1 MKYKI
6 LKFGGS
12 SLKNEHRF
20 KVAVQII
27 QSEIEKGLC
36 PVVVASALGGVTNLI
51 VDASELAC
59 EGDKKFEI
67 IFEEIKNRHFRVID
81 TMLHGDVES
90 KRYVMNILED
100 LSTSLQGLFLLRDMS
115 DRISDTILS
124 SGERMST
131 VILNRALEIEGIRS
145 TVCDARECI
154 RTDSNFGNA
163 RVDHNRTEELIC
175 EKFEKEH
182 YDAWVVTGFIAADES
197 GATTTLGRS
206 GSDYTAS
213 IFGSA
218 LEVDE
223 IDIWTDVDGVMT
235 ADPVKTKD
243 AFVISKLSYEDAM
256 ELSHFGAKVIFPPT
270 MIPAMKKNIPINIRN
285 SYDLEKPG
293 TVICSECEL
302 ADGVAAG
309 IASIDGI
316 SLLIVQGSGMVGVRG
331 ISARLFDCLA
341 INRINIIMIT
351 QASSEHSIC
360 IAVKSQKSAL
370 AKKVIQEEFQLE
382 LQAQLIDRIAVEDET
397 AILAVVGDGM
407 RQRTGVAAKVFQ
419 SLGKHLINV
428 KAISQGSSERNISIV
443 ISRHDEERAISIL
456 HRSLFPNKEKTAVY
470 LIGTGLVGYE
480 FIDLFNRSAISDKC
494 QLNGIMNLDGYYV
507 YNRGVK
513 TADRDKLLA
522 KVRPLGDLDKYVR
535 RIWQDPSQNIIC
547 VDCTA
552 SRVVAEKY
560 PELLQHG
567 VSVVTPNKIANTGM
581 YADYMKLRSD
591 AAEKQVE
598 FRYETNV
605 GAALPVIS
613 TLRNM
618 VETGDEILRIEAVLS
633 GTLSYLFNTMSSE
646 QSFSNT
652 VKNAIDL
659 GYAEPDPREDL
670 KGSDVSRKALILA
683 RELGYALEISDSI
696 PESLVSESCC
706 MAKKPEDVMT
716 EIAAD
721 DVNWVERCKK
731 LQEKNERMRY
741 IATVE
746 KGRIDISVKEVDA
759 SHPFYNLSGPDNIV
773 AIYSQRYPMNPL
785 VIKGAG
791 AGAAVTAGGI
801 MADVLSIVN
810 QL

>member
-12 SLKNEHRF
+12 SLKDENRF
-20 KVAVQII
+20 KVAVRII
-27 QSEIEKGLC
+27 KSEIKKGLC

-51 VDASELAC
+51 LDASESAC
-59 EGDKKFEI
+59 RGDKKFEI
-67 IFEEIKNRHFRVID
+67 IFEEIKNRHFRVVD
-81 TMLHGDVES
+81 TILKGDVGT
-90 KRYVMNILED
+90 KRELMNILDD

-131 VILNRALEIEGIRS
+131 VILNRALEIEGITS
-145 TVCDARECI
+145 TLCDARECV
-154 RTDSNFGNA
+154 RTDSHFGNA
-163 RVDHNRTEELIC
+163 RVDHEKTEELIC
-175 EKFEKEH
+175 LKFKNKEQ
-182 YDAWVVTGFIAADES
+182 DAWVVTGFIASDEN

-218 LEVDE
+218 LDVDE

-235 ADPVKTKD
+235 ADPAKTKD
-243 AFVISKLSYEDAM
+243 AFVISRLSYEDAM

-293 TVICSECEL
+293 TVICSEYEL
-302 ADGVAAG
+302 TDGVAAG

-316 SLLIVQGSGMVGVRG
+316 SLLMVQGSGMVGVRG

-360 IAVKSQKSAL
+360 IAVKSEKSAL
-370 AKKVIQEEFQLE
+370 AKKVIMEEFQLE
-382 LQAQLIDRIAVEDET
+382 LQAQLIDRIVVEDET

-407 RQRTGVAAKVFQ
+407 RRKTGVAAKVFQ

-443 ISRHDEERAISIL
+443 ISCHDEERAIGIL

-480 FIDLFNRSAISDKC
+480 FIDLFNRPAISEKC
-494 QLNGIMNLDGYYV
+494 QLNGIMNLNGYYI

-513 TADRDKLLA
+513 TWDRDKLLA
-522 KVRPLGDLDKYVR
+522 KVKPLGDLDKYVR
-535 RIWQDPSQNIIC
+535 RIWQDPSQNTIC

-567 VSVVTPNKIANTGM
+567 VSVVTPNKIANTGR
-581 YADYMKLRSD
+581 YDKYMKLRSD
-591 AAEKQVE
+591 AAENQVE

-646 QSFSNT
+646 QSFSAT

-683 RELGYALEISDSI
+683 RELGYALEISDSL

-706 MAKKPEDVMT
+706 LADTPKDVMA
-716 EIAAD
+716 EIKAD
-721 DVNWVERCKK
+721 DADWALRCRE
-731 LQEKNERMRY
+731 LQKKNEKMRY

-746 KGRIDISVKEVDA
+746 KGKIDISVKEVDA